1 MTWRIDGPT
10 GAESAKLPGFNQL
23 VTTPHGVYLANI
35 NDQYVGRSLHK
46 YGEFSELEVEVFAQM
61 LKPGAV
67 VFDVGANIGA
77 HTVRFAQ
84 MVGESGRVIAF
95 EPQRV
100 IYQTLCANVALNSLL
115 NVDCYHAGVGE
126 REDSMK
132 VVDVDPRIENNFGG
146 LSLDL
151 PGPGEMV
158 PILRLDGFI
167 GAHRVDLL
175 KIDVE
180 GMEAA
185 VLRGAEKL
193 VEKFKPVLYVE
204 NDRPENSEELMRLI
218 DSMGYRMYWHAP
230 FLYREDNAFGDPEN
244 VFEGIASFNL
254 LCFHKSADITIDLEE
269 VTDFTFHPFNVK
281 EQAA

>member
-1 MTWRIDGPT
+1 MT
-10 GAESAKLPGFNQL
+10 LHFQNFNQL
-23 VTTPHGVYLANI
+23 VSTPHGTFLANI

-95 EPQRV
+95 EPQRI

-185 VLRGAEKL
+185 VLRGAEKI

>member
-1 MTWRIDGPT
+1 M
-10 GAESAKLPGFNQL
+10 KLSGFNQL
-23 VTTPHGVYLANI
+23 VETPHGVYLANI

-46 YGEFSELEVEVFAQM
+46 YGEFSEMEVEVFAQM

-95 EPQRV
+95 EPQRI

-115 NVDCYHAGVGE
+115 NVDCYQTGVGE
-126 REDSMK
+126 REESMK

-146 LSLDL
+146 LSLNL

-158 PILRLDGFI
+158 PVLRLDGFT
-167 GAHRVDLL
+167 HLPRLDLL

-185 VLRGAEKL
+185 VLRGAKEI
-193 VEKFKPVLYVE
+193 VERFRPVLYVE
-204 NDRPENSEELMRLI
+204 NDRSDSSEELMRLI
-218 DSMGYRMYWHAP
+218 DAMGYRMYWHAP

-244 VFEGIASFNL
+244 VFEGVASFNL
-254 LCFHKSADITIDLEE
+254 LCFHKSAEITIDLEE
-269 VTDFTFHPFNVK
+269 VRDFIWHPFNEQK